1 MAESS
6 RDELVAR
13 VQQLAQVDKL
23 TARVEQLTINNEQ
36 LRVQLDNRIEDQH
49 ELDQLLGRMSGLL
62 HRTANAL
69 KGEPDELTW
78 HDWSDLPA
86 VAKALVQELDSY
98 RAKAAT

>member
-1 MAESS
+1 MAEPS

-13 VQQLAQVDKL
+13 I
-23 TARVEQLTINNEQ
+23 EQLTINNEQ

-49 ELDQLLGRMSGLL
+49 DLDRILGRMTALL
-62 HRTANAL
+62 LGVANAL

-86 VAKALVQELDSY
+86 VAKALVQELDGY